1 MDWLSL
7 LILVFVGLMAVAGL
21 RQGLVRQ
28 VLGLAGLVAAV
39 VLAFQYYGK
48 VGTFLLDYFV
58 ISRAVAN
65 VLGFAAVC
73 VGVGIAVTI
82 MEWIWGRLVRYT
94 PVSWLDAAGG
104 ALFGLVK
111 GAVIVAVVVLVLYAL
126 PVKGLREIIDSSSV
140 AREFLDASPVIYG
153 KIEAILPTGM
163 PSFIHRENGG
173 GSGRASEPGGLV
185 PEAAP
190 PEAAAHDR
198 A

>member
-7 LILVFVGLMAVAGL
+7 LILVFVGLMGVAGL

-39 VLAFQYYGK
+39 ILAFQYYEE

-58 ISRAVAN
+58 LSRAVAN
-65 VLGFAAVC
+65 ILGFAAIC
-73 VGVGIAVTI
+73 VGVGITVAIV
-82 MEWIWGRLVRYT
+82 EWIWGRLVRYT

-111 GAVIVAVVVLVLYAL
+111 GAVLVAVAVLVLYAL
-126 PVKGLREIIDSSSV
+126 PVRGLREIIDSSSI
-140 AREFLDASPVIYG
+140 AREFLEASPVIYD

-163 PSFIHRENGG
+163 PSFIHRES
-173 GSGRASEPGGLV
+173 GSGRAPEPEGGVPKAKPGG
-185 PEAAP
+185 
-190 PEAAAHDR
+190 R

>member
-39 VLAFQYYGK
+39 VLAFQYYEK

-190 PEAAAHDR
+190 HDR

>member
-39 VLAFQYYGK
+39 VLAFQYYEK

-58 ISRAVAN
+58 VSRAVAN
-65 VLGFAAVC
+65 ILGFAAVC
-73 VGVGIAVTI
+73 VGVGLAVTI
-82 MEWIWGRLVRYT
+82 AEWIWGRLVRYT
-94 PVSWLDAAGG
+94 PVSWLDAVGG

-111 GAVIVAVVVLVLYAL
+111 GAVIVAVVILVLYAL

-140 AREFLDASPVIYG
+140 AREFLDASPIIYG
-153 KIEAILPTGM
+153 KIEEILPTGV
-163 PSFIHRENGG
+163 PSFIHRKDNSDGGRKEAPG
-173 GSGRASEPGGLV
+173 GSLPKLAPQGRA
-185 PEAAP
+185 
-190 PEAAAHDR
+190 
-198 A
+198 